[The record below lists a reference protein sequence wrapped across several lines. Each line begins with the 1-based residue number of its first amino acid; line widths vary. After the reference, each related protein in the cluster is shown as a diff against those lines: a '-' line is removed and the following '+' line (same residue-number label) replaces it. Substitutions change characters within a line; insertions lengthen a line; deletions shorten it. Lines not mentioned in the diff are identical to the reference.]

1 MPNYTYHGTL
11 ELKFSNI
18 QEQIDFFSESSFSD
32 MTSDISWSE
41 PIGTVM
47 LKAHAEIHEININD
61 IPCNDYMKKM
71 LSLGIDYTPTKPTY
85 TPVVQI
91 KGRYQTEQIRDSLTS
106 TIMRNFSIL
115 SEKLQ
120 VDLKKYLNHMFS
132 ELLNNVS
139 DHSFSEIGG
148 FAMAQY
154 YETHKK
160 VQFAI
165 ADKGCGFLA
174 NIQAKFPEIQ
184 TEEKAILKAMGKA
197 VTASKNYV
205 YGQSRNAGLGL
216 YTLETI
222 LSHSNGNLIIISND
236 TMIRIEAG
244 TKSVYKLPISW
255 NGVVVAFEFF
265 EEQTNYEFEQIQRI
279 WGAVEEGE
287 EEDDFFL

>member
-1 MPNYTYHGTL
+1 MPNYRYNGTL

-18 QEQIDFFSESSFSD
+18 QDQIDFFSELGFSD
-32 MTSDISWSE
+32 MDSDISWSD

-47 LKAHAEIHEININD
+47 LKAHAEAHEITID
-61 IPCNDYMKKM
+61 AIPCNSYMRNM
-71 LSLGIDYTPTKPTY
+71 LTLGIDYIPTKPTY
-85 TPVVQI
+85 TPIVQI
-91 KGRYQTEQIRDSLTS
+91 KGRHQTEYIRDSLTS
-106 TIMRNFSIL
+106 TIMKNFSALTESFQI
-115 SEKLQ
+115 
-120 VDLKKYLNHMFS
+120 DLRRYLNYMFS

-139 DHSFSEIGG
+139 DHSFSDIGG

-154 YETHKK
+154 YETHRK

-184 TEEKAILKAMGKA
+184 TEEDAILKAMQKA

-205 YGQSRNAGLGL
+205 YGQTRNAGFGL
-216 YTLETI
+216 FALETI
-222 LSHSNGNLIIISND
+222 LKYSNGNLIIISND
-236 TMIRIEAG
+236 TMLKMDSSNKTIH
-244 TKSVYKLPISW
+244 KLPVSW

-265 EEQTNYEFEQIQRI
+265 EENTNYNFEQIQRI

>member
-1 MPNYTYHGTL
+1 MPNYTYNGSL

-18 QEQIDFFSESSFSD
+18 QEQIDFFSKSGFSD

-47 LKAHAEIHEININD
+47 LKAHAEAQGILVET
-61 IPCNDYMKKM
+61 IPCNSYMRNM
-71 LSLGIDYTPTKPTY
+71 LTFGIDHQPTKLTY

-91 KGRYQTEQIRDSLTS
+91 ISRSQTEHIRNALVT
-106 TIMRNFSIL
+106 TIMRNFSAI
-115 SEKLQ
+115 SPTNQ
-120 VDLKKYLNHMFS
+120 DDLRKYLNHMFS

-139 DHSFSEIGG
+139 DHSFSKVGG

-174 NIQAKFPEIQ
+174 NIQAKFSNIQ
-184 TEEKAILKAMGKA
+184 TEEEAILKAMGKA

-205 YGQSRNAGLGL
+205 YGQSRNAGYGL

-222 LSHSNGNLIIISND
+222 LNHSKGSLIIISND
-236 TMIRIEAG
+236 TMLKMTAG
-244 TKSVYKLPISW
+244 EKIIYKLPLSW

-265 EEQTNYEFEQIQRI
+265 EENTNYDFEQIQRI

-287 EEDDFFL
+287 EEEDFFL

>member
-1 MPNYTYHGTL
+1 MPNYRYNGTL

-18 QEQIDFFSESSFSD
+18 QEQIDFFSESKFSD
-32 MTSDISWSE
+32 MGSDISWSE

-47 LKAHAEIHEININD
+47 LKAHAETHGITID
-61 IPCNDYMKKM
+61 AIPCNSYIRNM
-71 LSLGIDYTPTKPTY
+71 LTLGIDHQPIKPTY
-85 TPVVQI
+85 TPIVQI

-106 TIMRNFSIL
+106 TIMRNFSML
-115 SEKLQ
+115 SYADQ
-120 VDLKKYLNHMFS
+120 SDLRRYLNHMFS

-139 DHSFSEIGG
+139 DHSFSDIGG

-154 YETHKK
+154 YENHKK

-184 TEEKAILKAMGKA
+184 TEEAAIFKAMERA

-205 YGQSRNAGLGL
+205 YDQSRNAGYGL

-222 LSHSNGNLIIISND
+222 LNHSNGNLIIISND
-236 TMIRIEAG
+236 TMIKIEAG
-244 TKSVYKLPISW
+244 NKAAYKLSIPW
-255 NGVVVAFEFF
+255 DGVVVAFEFF
-265 EEQTNYEFEQIQRI
+265 EENTNYNFETIQKI
-279 WGAVEEGE
+279 WSAVKEGE
-287 EEDDFFL
+287 EEEDFFL

>member
-11 ELKFSNI
+11 ELTFSNI

-32 MTSDISWSE
+32 MSSDISWSE

-47 LKAHAEIHEININD
+47 LKAHAEAHGILVET
-61 IPCNDYMKKM
+61 IPCNSYMRNM
-71 LSLGIDYTPTKPTY
+71 LTFDIDHQPAKPTY

-91 KGRYQTEQIRDSLTS
+91 ISRSQTEHIRNALVS
-106 TIMRNFSIL
+106 TIMRNFSAI
-115 SEKLQ
+115 SPDNQ
-120 VDLKKYLNHMFS
+120 ADLRKYLNHMFS

-139 DHSFSEIGG
+139 DHSFSDIGG

-184 TEEKAILKAMGKA
+184 TEEEAILKALGKA

-205 YGQSRNAGLGL
+205 YGQSRNAGYGL

-222 LSHSNGNLIIISND
+222 LNHSKGSLIIISND
-236 TMIRIEAG
+236 TMLKMTAEEKII
-244 TKSVYKLPISW
+244 YKLPISW

-265 EEQTNYEFEQIQRI
+265 EENTNYDFEQIQRI
-279 WGAVEEGE
+279 WGSVDEGE